1 MHEDKRLEIKVQ
13 VFLGREN
20 IVVGELDKALEVL
33 AAALGVELKPMLM
46 HEMCLVFMLMLMLQ
60 TMLTSFSSID
70 ETACQ
75 MMVFG
80 AIVEFHVPTH

>member
-46 HEMCLVFMLMLMLQ
+46 HEMCLVFMLMLQ